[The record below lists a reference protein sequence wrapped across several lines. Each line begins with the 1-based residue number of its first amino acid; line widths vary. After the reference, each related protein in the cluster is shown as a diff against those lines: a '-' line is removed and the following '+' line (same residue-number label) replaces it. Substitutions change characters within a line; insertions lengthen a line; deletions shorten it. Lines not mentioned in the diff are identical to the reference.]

1 MNMKHPFYSLLKSFV
16 KLLIVGRLTLS
27 YLEPGSSSFLLKIL
41 ISSLVEL
48 VVFFR
53 QIWGYFL
60 LLISKLTG
68 NKTAEP
74 ATAVSQQPS
83 DNEVQ

>member
-1 MNMKHPFYSLLKSFV
+1 MKHPFYSLFKSFV
-16 KLLIVGRLTLS
+16 RLLVVGKFALS

-41 ISSLVEL
+41 ISSLVGL